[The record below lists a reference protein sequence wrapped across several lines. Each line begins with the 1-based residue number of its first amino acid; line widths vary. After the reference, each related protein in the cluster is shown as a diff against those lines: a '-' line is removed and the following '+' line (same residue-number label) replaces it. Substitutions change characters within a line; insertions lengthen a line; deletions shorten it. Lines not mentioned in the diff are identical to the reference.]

1 MPKIKTPVV
10 GTEYWMVGGD
20 VFDTEKNA
28 VASARRRWGKPD
40 EMEVTH
46 VLCTETGRRQAFE
59 SLAEPY
65 TPEHILQRGEMIIG
79 IDPISGKTTVI
90 RRG

>member
-1 MPKIKTPVV
+1 MPKIKNPVV

-46 VLCTETGRRQAFE
+46 VRCTETGRRQGFE
-59 SLAEPY
+59 ALAEPY
-65 TPEHILQRGEMIIG
+65 TPEHIFPRGTVFLTF
-79 IDPISGKTTVI
+79 DPVTGKSTVI
-90 RRG
+90 DRG